1 MNFIGHNRS
10 RWKLKGLSR
19 IIHVLATL
27 RGEFWCWV
35 DNKTKNVYV
44 HFFESHVTGI
54 VFLTVISRVFAR
66 RDKSVQYYTNIIMPP
81 FWPYSVWL
89 SMSIE
94 LFGLL
99 GKTRLS
105 FFPSVYTNTALWQ
118 ETEKKTYGISIIIL
132 QRVHP
137 SNKISPSDH
146 SAGWTK
152 VKMRNRS

>member
-44 HFFESHVTGI
+44 HIFKSHVTGI
-54 VFLTVISRVFAR
+54 VFLTVMSLPLTR
-66 RDKSVQYYTNIIMPP
+66 RDKSAQYYTNIITLP

-94 LFGLL
+94 LFGLP

-105 FFPSVYTNTALWQ
+105 FPPSIYTNIFFMTGNG
-118 ETEKKTYGISIIIL
+118 EKNKWYKYNNITLNAPHQTRFHHRITL
-132 QRVHP
+132 QCEL
-137 SNKISPSDH
+137 N
-146 SAGWTK
+146 WTK
-152 VKMRNRS
+152 I